1 MKKLLIAVFCLGT
14 VLAKAQPDDD
24 VVYYEDSK
32 VKNSRISLAL
42 NLNPNWT
49 DRRLIDEGTPTGG
62 YYQLKND
69 EADGSFQ
76 LNYGL
81 DIFFRLGSA
90 LRIGAGFGVATADFS
105 VKDARFYS
113 LDYPD
118 TVLVDVSTEVT
129 MYTIPLK
136 LNFNTSLTDAFDLE
150 VIPQVQMN
158 LINYYENTFTPKDG
172 RAEFKN
178 NRSDDA
184 NSITYT
190 VGIALGGTFKLTDN
204 WGLFV
209 RGDIK
214 YMVNPLIDEVNYPR
228 EALFNLGLNTGLKYS
243 F

>member
-1 MKKLLIAVFCLGT
+1 MKRFLILVFCVST
-14 VLAKAQPDDD
+14 VVAKAQPEDK
-24 VVYYEDSK
+24 VIYYEDSK
-32 VKNSRISLAL
+32 VKRSRVSLAL

-49 DRRLIDEGTPTGG
+49 DRRLIDEGVPSTG
-62 YYQLKND
+62 YYMLKND
-69 EADGSFQ
+69 QADGAFQ

-81 DIFFRLGSA
+81 DVFFRLGSA
-90 LRIGAGFGVATADFS
+90 LRIGTGFGIANADFS
-105 VKDARFYS
+105 VKDASYS
-113 LDYPD
+113 LNRAD
-118 TVLVDVSTEVT
+118 TILVDVSTQVA

-158 LINYYENTFTPKDG
+158 LINFYENSYTPQNGSAKFKDDFTDKT
-172 RAEFKN
+172 R
-178 NRSDDA
+178 
-184 NSITYT
+184 SITYT

-209 RGDIK
+209 RGDIR

-228 EALFNLGLNTGLKYS
+228 EALFNIGLNTGLKYS